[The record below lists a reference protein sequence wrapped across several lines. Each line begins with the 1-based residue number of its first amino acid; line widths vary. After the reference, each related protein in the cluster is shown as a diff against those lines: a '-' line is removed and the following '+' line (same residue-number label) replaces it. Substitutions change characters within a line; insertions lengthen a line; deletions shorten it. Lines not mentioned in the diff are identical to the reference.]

1 MIEWYDATAFTPPT
15 TEDVLIC
22 TEDSTGHRNVTKAYY
37 TEGQW
42 VRHGSATV
50 IAWAFINYP
59 EQKED

>member
-22 TEDSTGHRNVTKAYY
+22 TEDKNGHRNVTKAYC

-42 VRHGSATV
+42 IRHGSATQ
-50 IAWAFINYP
+50 P
-59 EQKED
+59 RK